1 MITKISDW
9 HPIMTD
15 INQKK
20 QHLPFRQRIEVNAF
34 NRNIEKMLFN
44 ISKLEVELRQ
54 KKSKQVQLKI
64 DQAYE
69 EVNAI
74 LPVMVNK
81 ISRYSTLAIL
91 SK

>member
-1 MITKISDW
+1 MIKQLSDW
-9 HPIMTD
+9 DLIKKD
-15 INQKK
+15 IKEK
-20 QHLPFRQRIEVNAF
+20 QRHLPYRQRVEVTAF
-34 NRNIEKMLFN
+34 TRNIEKMLFN
-44 ISKLEVELRQ
+44 ISRLEVQLRQ

-64 DQAYE
+64 NQTYE